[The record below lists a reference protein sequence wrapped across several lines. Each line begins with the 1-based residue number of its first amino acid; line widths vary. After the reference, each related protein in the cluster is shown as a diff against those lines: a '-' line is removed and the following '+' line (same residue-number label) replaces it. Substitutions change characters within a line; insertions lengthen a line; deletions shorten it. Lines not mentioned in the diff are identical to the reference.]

1 VLFIS
6 FQAFGIKEKG
16 RNKVVRKL
24 LPIILLSLIPLS
36 GCSSPESER
45 ELKYDEADLIR
56 YEHCLATVR
65 IGFGSEGVRRQ
76 ILDNKWESLMEIPDK
91 LCADSKP
98 VKK

>member
-1 VLFIS
+1 M
-6 FQAFGIKEKG
+6 
-16 RNKVVRKL
+16 NKKL
-24 LPIILLSLIPLS
+24 LFLSISVLLLT

-91 LCADSKP
+91 LCSDSKP
-98 VKK
+98 EKK

>member
-1 VLFIS
+1 M
-6 FQAFGIKEKG
+6 
-16 RNKVVRKL
+16 NKKL
-24 LPIILLSLIPLS
+24 LVLAISTLVLT

-98 VKK
+98 LKK

>member
-1 VLFIS
+1 M
-6 FQAFGIKEKG
+6 
-16 RNKVVRKL
+16 RKL

-65 IGFGSEGVRRQ
+65 IGFTGDGIRRFVSNNQ
-76 ILDNKWESLMEIPDK
+76 WETIMEIPDK
-91 LCADSKP
+91 LCFDSKP

>member
-1 VLFIS
+1 M
-6 FQAFGIKEKG
+6 
-16 RNKVVRKL
+16 NNKL
-24 LPIILLSLIPLS
+24 LFLSISVLLLT

-76 ILDNKWESLMEIPDK
+76 ILDNKWESVMEIPDK

>member
-1 VLFIS
+1 M
-6 FQAFGIKEKG
+6 
-16 RNKVVRKL
+16 RKL

-65 IGFGSEGVRRQ
+65 IGFNGDGVRRSVSK
-76 ILDNKWESLMEIPDK
+76 NEWESLLEISDK

>member
-1 VLFIS
+1 M
-6 FQAFGIKEKG
+6 
-16 RNKVVRKL
+16 NKKL
-24 LPIILLSLIPLS
+24 LVLAISTLVLT

-65 IGFGSEGVRRQ
+65 IGFNGDGVRRSVSK
-76 ILDNKWESLMEIPDK
+76 NEWESLLEISDK